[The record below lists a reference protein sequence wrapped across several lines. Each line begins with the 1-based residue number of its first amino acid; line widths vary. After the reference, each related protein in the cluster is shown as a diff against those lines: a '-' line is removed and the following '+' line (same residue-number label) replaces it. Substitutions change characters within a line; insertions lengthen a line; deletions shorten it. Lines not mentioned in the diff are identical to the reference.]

1 MEIVSDQNPLKMNM
15 IFVYFN
21 IVNGELIFRHFYH
34 QVFDV
39 FSKQSPKNLPTALR
53 TEQKVVFDAEFT
65 VGSMLIF
72 KHFNILENNSWF
84 SRKNKLYYIV

>member
-1 MEIVSDQNPLKMNM
+1 MEIGSESTNTWIWSLSTSISSMVNWA
-15 IFVYFN
+15 FVF
-21 IVNGELIFRHFYH
+21 FYH
-34 QVFDV
+34 QVFGV